1 MYPEKRACV
10 REREENAGCTVE
22 VTVWS
27 GLSDKSHRVYG
38 RGTNLFL
45 GKQYQPH
52 ISNTKKAIV
61 RKKAIS
67 SCTAQEQGLASG
79 LL

>member
-1 MYPEKRACV
+1 MVVAVAVEANSV
-10 REREENAGCTVE
+10 ERFGAETA
-22 VTVWS
+22 
-27 GLSDKSHRVYG
+27 HA

-52 ISNTKKAIV
+52 ISNTKKEIV

>member
-1 MYPEKRACV
+1 MGVAWGGV
-10 REREENAGCTVE
+10 F
-22 VTVWS
+22 
-27 GLSDKSHRVYG
+27 
-38 RGTNLFL
+38 FL
-45 GKQYQPH
+45 GKQYQPR
-52 ISNTKKAIV
+52 ISNTKKTIV

>member
-1 MYPEKRACV
+1 MVVAVAVEANSV
-10 REREENAGCTVE
+10 ERFGAEAT
-22 VTVWS
+22 
-27 GLSDKSHRVYG
+27 HA

-52 ISNTKKAIV
+52 ISNTKKEIV

-67 SCTAQEQGLASG
+67 SCTVQEQ
-79 LL
+79 

>member
-1 MYPEKRACV
+1 MVVAVAVVANSVGLVPGETERRT
-10 REREENAGCTVE
+10 REGQ
-22 VTVWS
+22 
-27 GLSDKSHRVYG
+27 
-38 RGTNLFL
+38 NLFL

-52 ISNTKKAIV
+52 ISNTKKEIV